1 MNNKNIAEEDW
12 LNWRWQVQHLI
23 RTKEAADEALTLT
36 DEEKAGFDC
45 KSLRMP
51 FSITPYY
58 ASVIKDVPALRKCCL
73 PSVEEMTPAPYET
86 DDPLGEEKCSPVPN
100 LFHKYHNR
108 VLLMV
113 GNTCPCYCRYCTRGR
128 MAKGFNFYDDWEPAL
143 YYISKHEEIRD
154 VLISGGEPLL
164 ALSDEKLNELLDRLC
179 AISHIDIIKI
189 GSKVPITMPMRITD
203 DLIKILKAHNPVII
217 SIHVNRAEEIT
228 PLVAEKLNRLADN
241 GILMGS
247 QSVLLKGVN
256 DDAKVLYDLFYKL
269 LVNRVRPYYLFQCDP
284 ISGSSHFRVPVE
296 KGLELMDELRKTA
309 SGYAIP
315 TYAIDIPNRFGK
327 IAVLPNRIKG
337 KTADGM
343 LEVENFDGEIYKYP
357 S

>member
-1 MNNKNIAEEDW
+1 
-12 LNWRWQVQHLI
+12 
-23 RTKEAADEALTLT
+23 
-36 DEEKAGFDC
+36 
-45 KSLRMP
+45 
-51 FSITPYY
+51 
-58 ASVIKDVPALRKCCL
+58 
-73 PSVEEMTPAPYET
+73 
-86 DDPLGEEKCSPVPN
+86 
-100 LFHKYHNR
+100 
-108 VLLMV
+108 
-113 GNTCPCYCRYCTRGR
+113 
-128 MAKGFNFYDDWEPAL
+128 
-143 YYISKHEEIRD
+143 
-154 VLISGGEPLL
+154 
-164 ALSDEKLNELLDRLC
+164 
-179 AISHIDIIKI
+179 
-189 GSKVPITMPMRITD
+189 
-203 DLIKILKAHNPVII
+203 
-217 SIHVNRAEEIT
+217 VNRAEEIT
-228 PLVAEKLNRLADN
+228 PLVAEKLNKLADN

-247 QSVLLKGVN
+247 QSVLLKDVN

-284 ISGSSHFRVPVE
+284 INGSSHFRVPVE

>member
-1 MNNKNIAEEDW
+1 MQNKDITDKDW
-12 LNWRWQVQHLI
+12 LDWHWQVRNRI
-23 RTKEAADEALTLT
+23 TTEAAADEALTLT
-36 DEEKAGFDC
+36 AEEKAGFAC

-51 FSITPYY
+51 FSVTPYY

-73 PSVEEMTPAPYET
+73 PCVQEGIKAAYET
-86 DDPLGEEKCSPVPN
+86 DDPLGEEKSSPTPN
-100 LFHKYHNR
+100 LCHKYHNR
-108 VLLMV
+108 ALFMV
-113 GNTCPCYCRYCTRGR
+113 GNVCPCYCRYCTRGR
-128 MAKGFNFYDDWEPAL
+128 LTSKLDFFADWEPEL
-143 YYISKHEEIRD
+143 DYIAKHEEIRD

-164 ALSDEKLNELLDRLC
+164 LSDEKINELLDRLC
-179 AISHIDIIKI
+179 AIPHIDIIKI
-189 GSKVPITMPMRITD
+189 GSKAPITMPMRITD

-217 SIHVNRAEEIT
+217 SIHINRAEEIT
-228 PLVAEKLNRLADN
+228 PLVAEKLNKLADN

-269 LVNRVRPYYLFQCDP
+269 LTNRVRPYYLFQCDP
-284 ISGSSHFRVPVE
+284 ISGSSHFRVPVA
-296 KGLELMDELRKTA
+296 KGLEIMDELRKSA

-315 TYAIDIPNRFGK
+315 TYAIDIPNHTGK

-337 KTADGM
+337 ETNDG
-343 LEVENFDGEIYKYP
+343 LLKIEDFNGEIYLYP